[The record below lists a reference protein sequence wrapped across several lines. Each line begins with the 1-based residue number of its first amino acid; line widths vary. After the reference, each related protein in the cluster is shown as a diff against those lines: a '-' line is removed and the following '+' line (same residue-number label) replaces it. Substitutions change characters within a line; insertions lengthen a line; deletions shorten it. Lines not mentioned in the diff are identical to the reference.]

1 LIEIASFAG
10 DFNQLYKV
18 KEDSMTASNLPPR
31 LREIVE
37 EFKASDRDEKL
48 ELLLEYADRMP
59 ALPEALQN
67 HQHMEQ
73 VHECMSPVFVHAE
86 CEGAGVRFHFDVP
99 QEAPTTRG
107 YASLLAEGLR
117 GSTPD
122 QVAAVPADFIQEMG
136 LHRVLSP
143 QRLNGISAIL
153 AYMKRQALRLP

>member
-1 LIEIASFAG
+1 
-10 DFNQLYKV
+10 
-18 KEDSMTASNLPPR
+18 
-31 LREIVE
+31 
-37 EFKASDRDEKL
+37 
-48 ELLLEYADRMP
+48 
-59 ALPEALQN
+59 
-67 HQHMEQ
+67 
-73 VHECMSPVFVHAE
+73 
-86 CEGAGVRFHFDVP
+86 VRFHFDVP

>member
-1 LIEIASFAG
+1 
-10 DFNQLYKV
+10 
-18 KEDSMTASNLPPR
+18 MTVPHLPPR

-59 ALPEALQN
+59 PLPESLQN

-73 VHECMSPVFVHAE
+73 VHECMSPVFVYAE
-86 CEGAGVRFHFDVP
+86 REGAGLRFHFDVP
-99 QEAPTTRG
+99 EEAPTTRG

-117 GSTPD
+117 GCTPA
-122 QVAAVPADFIQEMG
+122 QVAAVSSDFIQEMG

-153 AYMKRQALRLP
+153 AYMKRQALHLG